1 MRSGPTSGFTG
12 RSAGSSLSRS
22 EPSKSLR
29 RVEVIT
35 LSSSE
40 SEEEDLEIIAARL
53 RQLAPRKTGRKYTET
68 NRKHV
73 HSNRCRTQEEESSK
87 QEIMCVRPRVAFTKL
102 GYIRAMQK
110 H

>member
-1 MRSGPTSGFTG
+1 M
-12 RSAGSSLSRS
+12 
-22 EPSKSLR
+22 
-29 RVEVIT
+29 IT